1 MKPYQFFGW
10 LKGNHRLI
18 WCILVSLILVFAVI
32 PLFVMCIISPF
43 FRRIKKYLCSIA
55 RDIKYNLSE
64 VKLIVKAF
72 NDIRNVW
79 KGKEV
84 RSGE

>member
-1 MKPYQFFGW
+1 MSPHQFFAW
-10 LKGNHRLI
+10 LKKNHRFI
-18 WCILVSLILVFAVI
+18 WCVSVSLILVFAVI
-32 PLFVMCIISPF
+32 PVFVMCITHQF
-43 FRRIKKYLCSIA
+43 FRHIKKCFCGIA